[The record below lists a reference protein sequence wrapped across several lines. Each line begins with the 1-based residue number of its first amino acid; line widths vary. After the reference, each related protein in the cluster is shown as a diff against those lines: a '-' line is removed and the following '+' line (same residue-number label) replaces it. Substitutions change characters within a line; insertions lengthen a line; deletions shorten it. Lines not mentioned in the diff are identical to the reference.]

1 MIKKLIGIN
10 YNTSGTSGT
19 SGVSGTTNVTVSTS
33 GTSGS
38 SGTAGTTGTA
48 FIGSQID
55 TYSATSH
62 KSAAGIWTKPIGA
75 KVIEVICIGGG
86 GGGGSGSVNN
96 GTRYGGGGGQGG
108 GYSRMIFNASS
119 LPSTVTCWGGPRGT
133 GGSRVT
139 NVSSNGNNGVD
150 GETSY
155 FGSFLSAVGGAG
167 ALGGGN
173 SGGLPTIS
181 YGLIENGGYGSN
193 PPNIS
198 AAVDADDTKYAP
210 SGGGAGGSIVS
221 LSGSA
226 GGAVRLQINT
236 QGAGGGLGLPGG
248 TASSYTNQLMGA
260 GGGGGGASGT
270 NGSGTNGGDGADGL
284 LYGAGGGGGG
294 SSTLTPDPGIKNS
307 GAGGDGAGGVV
318 IVITYF

>member
-48 FIGSQID
+48 FVGSQTDIIN
-55 TYSATSH
+55 SNILV
-62 KSAAGIWTKPIGA
+62 IWSKPIGA
-75 KVIEVICIGGG
+75 KVVEVICIGAGG
-86 GGGGSGSVNN
+86 SGGSGSVNN
-96 GTRYGGGGGQGG
+96 GGRYGGGGGAGG

-119 LPSTVTCWGGPRGT
+119 LPSTVNVFSGRGFGGGARI
-133 GGSRVT
+133 T
-139 NVSSNGNNGVD
+139 NSISNGNNGSPGND
-150 GETSY
+150 SY
-155 FGSFLSAVGGAG
+155 FGDYLRATGGAG
-167 ALGGGN
+167 GLGG
-173 SGGLPTIS
+173 SSLEASPSIGG
-181 YGLIENGGYGSN
+181 YGVIENGGDGGVVVTS
-193 PPNIS
+193 
-198 AAVDADDTKYAP
+198 DTKYAP
-210 SGGGAGGSIVS
+210 SGGGAGGDG
-221 LSGSA
+221 SGFGGVDGFA
-226 GGAVRLQINT
+226 GGTVRLQINT
-236 QGAGGGLGLPGG
+236 QGFGGGLGLPGS

-260 GGGGGGASGT
+260 GGGGGGAAGT

-294 SSTLTPDPGIKNS
+294 SSTYTPDPSVKNS
-307 GAGGDGAGGVV
+307 GAGGKGANGVV